1 MAGLRPTPGHPLARS
16 LCPVAADDIMPSCA
30 RPASAA
36 AIVRLRTRCAGTRS
50 PHPLAV
56 ARGYA
61 LRACALRH
69 AASPSGRPR
78 MTRRASR
85 GRLSGCAFVWP
96 EVVAAL
102 LEVSRA
108 GEGLASPPHASFTA
122 SPGGGS
128 LTPPASP
135 AQRLRP
141 LVPGRRPA
149 VRLRASARCAHNGP
163 PRPPGAPPA
172 GSGRPRSASPRS
184 LARRLTRLAR
194 HRRPWRRTIRTRIHD
209 RSMVVHCSKM
219 NEARQIT
226 PCRLSF

>member
-1 MAGLRPTPGHPLARS
+1 MPQRLCGLRLMAGLRPTPARHSRGSFLA
-16 LCPVAADDIMPSCA
+16 VAADDIMPSCA

-85 GRLSGCAFVWP
+85 GRLSGCAFVGP

-102 LEVSRA
+102 LPVSRA
-108 GEGLASPPHASFTA
+108 GEGLASPPHAMSAGT
-122 SPGGGS
+122 PGGGS
-128 LTPPASP
+128 LAPPASP
-135 AQRLRP
+135 A
-141 LVPGRRPA
+141 
-149 VRLRASARCAHNGP
+149 
-163 PRPPGAPPA
+163 
-172 GSGRPRSASPRS
+172 
-184 LARRLTRLAR
+184 
-194 HRRPWRRTIRTRIHD
+194 
-209 RSMVVHCSKM
+209 
-219 NEARQIT
+219 
-226 PCRLSF
+226 